1 MNAALIP
8 LMPKSLRFRNRNFRL
23 LKDRHL
29 FDTENVA
36 TTDVS
41 KDFFKSLG
49 TKRKS
54 QAIFTGDL
62 SLVKEANV
70 FLVVQLQAII
80 RDGVVIIADWLS
92 FFGKGF
98 FRWDVIVP
106 ETVTVDEDMLA
117 AIAPGPW
124 AEPIP
129 GGTAVDQAVADDRS
143 YMGRRTYLAG
153 ENKVVP
159 GGRAVEFAVNWSE
172 TGGNGLTAAQDLTIV
187 FGGGEYEPMR
197 ASG

>member
-8 LMPKSLRFRNRNFRL
+8 LMPKTLRFRNRNFRL

-29 FDTENVA
+29 FDTENVL

-41 KDFFKSLG
+41 KDFFKTLG

-54 QAIFTGDL
+54 QAIFVGDL

-70 FLVVQLQAII
+70 FLAVQLQAVI
-80 RDGVVIIADWLS
+80 RTLQVIAADWLS
-92 FFGKGF
+92 FFRNGY

-106 ETVTVDEDMLA
+106 ETVTVDEDQLA
-117 AIAPGPW
+117 HISPGPDM
-124 AEPIP
+124 EQFP
-129 GGTAVDQAVADDRS
+129 GGTATDIAASGDET

-159 GGRAVEFAVNWSE
+159 GGRAVEFSVNWSE
-172 TGGNGLTAAQDLTIV
+172 TGGNGLTAAQDLTVI
-187 FGGGEYEPMR
+187 FGGGEYEPSR
-197 ASG
+197 A